1 MRKVPPGVPPNM
13 ALSLFGITGCTA
25 YFGITDIGQVKS
37 GDTVVVSGAAGSTGS
52 IAGQSRRDQKLSR
65 DRNSRRQREMRLANA
80 SGKL

>member
-1 MRKVPPGVPPNM
+1 MSPGVPPNT

-52 IAGQSRRDQKLSR
+52 VAGRVAKIKGYRMIGCGE
-65 DRNSRRQREMRLANA
+65 QREMRLANA
-80 SGKL
+80 SGRL